1 MQTFKAFCVAAL
13 TLALTGCASAAA
25 PQASGVTRVVST
37 TSFGMCVGYCTT
49 ELEITEGRAVLT
61 RLARGGRGAP
71 QGLPPQTYSMPLSAS
86 EWQDIQRL
94 AAQADFNALP
104 DVIGC
109 PDCADGGAE
118 SLSVQ
123 GAGGSESVTL
133 EFRAD
138 VRELQPLLTRVRAI
152 RDQLTPAS

>member
-1 MQTFKAFCVAAL
+1 MRLTMFLPFAAL
-13 TLALTGCASAAA
+13 ALAACASAPA
-25 PQASGVTRVVST
+25 PSAGGVTRVVST

-71 QGLPPQTYSMPLSAS
+71 QGLPPQTHSMSLSAS
-86 EWQDIQRL
+86 EWQEIQRL
-94 AAQADFNALP
+94 AAEADFDAAP

-118 SLSVQ
+118 GLTVQ
-123 GAGGSESVTL
+123 GAGGSESVTM

-138 VRELQPLLTRVRAI
+138 VRELQPLLNRVRAI